1 MFILFYKFL
10 FFFNDLLEIQRRS
23 FYLFL
28 NFKLGRELSK
38 IQPVINS
45 RKLSRRKNTRLH
57 FSNFKIEKKDKSYDS
72 LFSTSLYFFYENYKF
87 ITPSFNIEE
96 SIILS
101 KTYCC
106 RFYIPVQLIDS
117 ITNFFEIQW
126 IFLGTLP
133 LLTKRGHFIIN
144 GTPRVVLNQIIRSPG
159 IYFHKENSKEYDSS
173 RCFYAEIISKQ
184 GPWIR
189 LEIDKKKKIWISFQ
203 QSGLNRIS
211 LPNFFQI
218 FFQKYID
225 HQFFLREKK
234 KTLNLNGV
242 LLNNFF
248 WKETHDN
255 LQNEYPIQYTSE
267 ISLKKSATDFYDM
280 TKKFPNNFKNYTI
293 FFIPLNLKIG
303 ASQPDRRSHGN
314 APARRSQG
322 PKGNPPG
329 RLRETLVPR
338 RGIPFW
344 RPQGAFPSGPSGWY
358 PNIYKESSENDIG
371 LNSTILFASSD
382 RDIDLSLNLGKIGRK
397 RLNQRLGLSLKT
409 LTLTPID
416 FLAISDILFQL
427 TQNTHKDSINITS
440 TGFITTSLDDID
452 DLKNRQLKTIGELL
466 QNQMARGIQR
476 LHKTFEN
483 VLEQSKKDF
492 KKLFSNYKYPKAHSS
507 LIFLNLFKLE
517 QQKQTLGWIQKV
529 TRSNVEP
536 LNSKIQ
542 KNSLPARRECPV
554 GAHLG
559 EIQVNAPTGHRER
572 SQRRPA
578 GALPEGVITNN
589 NNLFNFRSFRKRS
602 FIKRNS
608 YIVRLKKLNLFKTQ
622 VTRGRTFWSDP
633 YFKRTFLWNDLF
645 LKNII
650 KNSIKKKSITSLP
663 KNVFKHF
670 KINLTKEKSLQMSSL
685 FNTQAINSVLK
696 EFFHSHQLSQYLD
709 QSNPLAEL
717 THKRRLS
724 CLGSGGVNRD
734 NAGME
739 IRGIHV
745 SHYGRIC
752 PIETPEGKNAGL
764 VNSLTTTVNINKN
777 GYLETPFCEV
787 FKQHAQ
793 NQKKLMFFSSENQ
806 AIQNVF
812 FSQKLP
818 QVKNVAI
825 GILNL
830 KTGNFQKCASNWM
843 QLIALNPQQFI
854 AIATTCIPFVEHDDA
869 NRALM
874 GSNMQR
880 QALPLM
886 QLEQPLV
893 TTFSAF
899 RVLSDLK
906 DIPTSINSGIILYA
920 SQQNISFYRLP
931 EGNISERPHSPV
943 TV

>member
-10 FFFNDLLEIQRRS
+10 FFFNDLLEVQRRS

-28 NFKLGRELSK
+28 NFKLGKELSK
-38 IQPVINS
+38 IQPVLNS
-45 RKLSRRKNTRLH
+45 RKLSRRRLD
-57 FSNFKIEKKDKSYDS
+57 FSNFQSEKKDKSYES
-72 LFSTSLYFFYENYKF
+72 RFPTSLHFLYENYKF
-87 ITPSFNIEE
+87 IIPSLNIEE
-96 SIILS
+96 SIIFS

-106 RFYIPVQLIDS
+106 CFYMPVQLIDS
-117 ITNFFEIQW
+117 STNFFEIQW

-159 IYFHKENSKEYDSS
+159 IYFHKENSKEQDSS

-203 QSGLNRIS
+203 QSGINRIS
-211 LPNFFQI
+211 LPYFFQI

-225 HQFFLREKK
+225 HQFFLWEKK
-234 KTLNLNGV
+234 KTLDLNGV

-248 WKETHDN
+248 WKETN
-255 LQNEYPIQYTSE
+255 GNSQNESKTQTQYTSE
-267 ISLKKSATDFYDM
+267 LKSVNGFYGQKVTM
-280 TKKFPNNFKNYTI
+280 TRKFPNNFKHFTR
-293 FFIPLNLKIG
+293 FFIPLKFSLRKSINTFEIIYKKSKPFYFNPL
-303 ASQPDRRSHGN
+303 SQ
-314 APARRSQG
+314 
-322 PKGNPPG
+322 
-329 RLRETLVPR
+329 LEY
-338 RGIPFW
+338 
-344 RPQGAFPSGPSGWY
+344 PQKRIKKNINQNYPEEVQ
-358 PNIYKESSENDIG
+358 PNIYKESNDIEF
-371 LNSTILFASSD
+371 NSTRLFASSY
-382 RDIDLSLNLGKIGRK
+382 RDIDLSFNLGKIGRK

-427 TQNTHKDSINITS
+427 TQNTHKDSININS
-440 TGFITTSLDDID
+440 TGFITTALDDID
-452 DLKNRQLKTIGELL
+452 NLKNRQIKTIGELL
-466 QNQMARGIQR
+466 QNQLARGIQR

-483 VLEQSKKDF
+483 VFEHSKKDL
-492 KKLFSNYKYPKAHSS
+492 KKLFKYPKTHFEPLGGILASFKT
-507 LIFLNLFKLE
+507 LKLE
-517 QQKQTLGWIQKV
+517 PNIGESQ
-529 TRSNVEP
+529 
-536 LNSKIQ
+536 NSKNSNNLIS
-542 KNSLPARRECPV
+542 KNTPR
-554 GAHLG
+554 
-559 EIQVNAPTGHRER
+559 
-572 SQRRPA
+572 
-578 GALPEGVITNN
+578 VITNP
-589 NNLFNFRSFRKRS
+589 LSFKKRS
-602 FIKRNS
+602 FMKRNS
-608 YIVRLKKLNLFKTQ
+608 YIVRLKKLNSFKTHI
-622 VTRGRTFWSDP
+622 P
-633 YFKRTFLWNDLF
+633 HKLNFKRTFLWNDLVF
-645 LKNII
+645 KNLIQ
-650 KNSIKKKSITSLP
+650 NPIKKKSSTRPSKKVL
-663 KNVFKHF
+663 KQF
-670 KINLTKEKSLQMSSL
+670 KINITKEKAIQISSL
-685 FNTQAINSVLK
+685 FNTQAINSAFK

-717 THKRRLS
+717 THKRRVS

-787 FKQHAQ
+787 FKQHTQ

-806 AIQNVF
+806 EIQNVF
-812 FSQKLP
+812 FNQKLP
-818 QVKNVAI
+818 QDKNVAI

-830 KTGNFQKCASNWM
+830 KTGNFQKCNSFGI
-843 QLIALNPQQFI
+843 QLIAFNPQQFI

-886 QLEQPLV
+886 QLEKPLV

-920 SQQNISFYRLP
+920 SQQNIFFYRFPQKFIRKPL
-931 EGNISERPHSPV
+931 
-943 TV
+943 